1 MIRLQF
7 IYLFAGVFLA
17 WGAVAALRRA
27 RWTSGLFWGLL
38 AVAFLAGEKLNP
50 AALGGLVLVLAVL
63 AALGLGSAKPRE
75 PEATR
80 LGGALLVPALLIP
93 ALTLVGVLGLKN
105 VSFAGRALLEPA
117 NATLVSLGLACAG
130 ALVAALAITR
140 RGPVEA
146 ATEGSRLL
154 DAIGWAALL
163 PLLLA
168 TLGSVFSA
176 CGVGQAVATLVR
188 SVVPMDSRLV
198 AVLAY
203 GLGMALLTAIM
214 GNAFAAFPV
223 MTAGVALPLLVKV
236 HGAHPAVVGAI
247 GMLTGYC
254 GTLLT
259 PMAANFNIVPA
270 ALLELKDPNGV
281 IKAQVPTALCL
292 LCVNLALMYFL
303 AFL

>member
-1 MIRLQF
+1 MIRLQA
-7 IYLFAGVFLA
+7 IYLFAGAFLA
-17 WGAVAALRRA
+17 WASLAAFRRA

-38 AVAFLAGEKLNP
+38 ATALLAGDRLRPE
-50 AALGGLVLVLAVL
+50 ALGVLVLVLALL
-63 AALGLGSAKPRE
+63 AALGLAPAKPRPPE
-75 PEATR
+75 PRR

-93 ALTLVGVLGLKN
+93 VLTLVGVLGLRN
-105 VSFAGRALLEPA
+105 LHPAGHPLLEPA

-130 ALVAALAITR
+130 ALAAALAITR
-140 RGPVEA
+140 RGPAEA
-146 ATEGSRLL
+146 AREGSRLL

-168 TLGSVFSA
+168 TLGSVFST
-176 CGVGQAVATLVR
+176 CGVGTAVAHLVR
-188 SVVPMDSRLV
+188 TAVPMDSRWV

-203 GLGMALLTAIM
+203 GLGMVLLTFIM

-223 MTAGVALPLLVKV
+223 MTAGVGLPLLVRV
-236 HGAHPAVVGAI
+236 HGAHPAVMGAL

-270 ALLELKDPNGV
+270 ALLELADPNAV
-281 IKAQVPTALCL
+281 IKAQLPTALAL
-292 LCVNLALMYFL
+292 LGVNLVLMYFL
-303 AFL
+303 AF